1 MADFS
6 CYITIVNNSSFT
18 LKRKKLHK
26 ECGTYKSEPAKEL
39 KPREKTKFRLADKAG
54 AFGSEGY
61 VEYTISDAGTLKF
74 NYDCPYGKSDNVLNF
89 TSSDDSILKEDV
101 FIYGNN
107 DDNYI
112 DEESVCECNN
122 GKYPK
127 RGHPLSGIFII
138 ENPKNVKLGK
148 DSLKSIKNGSG
159 NTAIGYGSALSN
171 ISGSNNV
178 ALGYESLSSNTEGD
192 FNTAVGNRAL
202 YKNEKVENTAVGS
215 SSLEQ
220 NTIGESNVALG
231 NNALRYNTI
240 GNENVALGV
249 RALENIIKGKGN
261 TAVGYNANNK
271 GNTINDTS
279 NTTAIGYNAKAEYKN
294 STALGANAE
303 ATGENQIRLG
313 DDNTGVY
320 VTSLNLISDERDK
333 TDIKDSSLGLDFILG
348 LRPVEYRWDIRS
360 NYEDDKKNSTKKGK
374 RFHQGFIAQD
384 FQSLDIDFAGFQ
396 DHKINGGEDQLTLNY
411 FEFIAPLVKAVQ
423 EQQKIIESQQKEI
436 DILKK
441 KI

>member
-1 MADFS
+1 MSDFS
-6 CYITIVNNSSFT
+6 SYIKIVNNSGFT
-18 LKRKKLHK
+18 LKRIGYDDNH
-26 ECGTYKSEPAKEL
+26 GSYKSKPAEEL
-39 KPREKTKFRLADKAG
+39 KPGENTEFQLGDAKG
-54 AFGSEGY
+54 AATGSDGY
-61 VEYTISDAGTLKF
+61 VEYSISDGGKLKF
-74 NYDCPYGKSDNVLNF
+74 EYACPYNGSNK
-89 TSSDDSILKEDV
+89 LKCTKTCTELEI
-101 FIYGNN
+101 FSYGNN
-107 DDNYI
+107 DNKYI
-112 DEESVCECNN
+112 NEESLTKCDN

-127 RGHPLSGIFII
+127 GGHPFSGIFVIKS
-138 ENPKNVKLGK
+138 PTNVSLGYN
-148 DSLKSIKNGSG
+148 SLKDKKRGKG
-159 NTAIGYGSALSN
+159 NTA
-171 ISGSNNV
+171 
-178 ALGYESLSSNTEGD
+178 LGYRSLSSNTEGD
-192 FNTAVGNRAL
+192 FNTAVGNMSL
-202 YKNEKVENTAVGS
+202 YKNKKGQNTAVGS
-215 SSLEQ
+215 SSLEE

-294 STALGANAE
+294 STALGANAK
-303 ATGENQIRLG
+303 ADDENQIRLG

-320 VTSLNLISDERDK
+320 VTSLHLTSDERDK

-348 LRPVEYRWDIRS
+348 LRPVEYRWDMRS
-360 NYEDDKKNSTKKGK
+360 NYEDGKRDGTKKGK

-384 FQSLDIDFAGFQ
+384 FQSLNIDFAGFQ
-396 DHKINGGEDQLTLNY
+396 DYKINGGEDKLTLNY

-436 DILKK
+436 NILKK